1 MESSEDKT
9 KRKFAKYLLDPRW
22 NYQYSIFYETPED
35 SKSLLNDQKLFRK
48 ELGRKFPN
56 QPFLIRIQTLKSHRW
71 GNVLQGYL
79 TLYTTQKT
87 PEFVELVDRYFLA
100 SVNVIYRQLTERRRE
115 VKARKIL
122 TQKPHDLIKLFGP
135 VRIRRYGVINKH
147 LLVGIEN
154 YQEVIDL

>member
-9 KRKFAKYLLDPRW
+9 KRKFAKYLLDPMW
-22 NYQYSIFYETPED
+22 TYQYSIFYETPED
-35 SKSLLNDQKLFRK
+35 SVTLLDDQKLFRR

-56 QPFLIRIQTLKSHRW
+56 QPFLIRIQTLKTYKR

-87 PEFVELVDRYFLA
+87 LGFIELVDRYFPA
-100 SVNVIYRQLTERRRE
+100 SMSVTYRQLTERRRE
-115 VKARKIL
+115 VKAHKIL
-122 TQKPHDLIKLFGP
+122 TQKPHDLTKLFGS

-147 LLVGIEN
+147 LLT
-154 YQEVIDL
+154 DLEE

>member
-35 SKSLLNDQKLFRK
+35 SITLLTDQKVLRK
-48 ELGRKFPN
+48 ELGRKFPS

-71 GNVLQGYL
+71 GNVLQAYL
-79 TLYTTQKT
+79 TIYTTQKT
-87 PEFVELVDRYFLA
+87 PEFFELVDRYFPA
-100 SVNVIYRQLTERRRE
+100 SANVLYRQLTERRRE
-115 VKARKIL
+115 VKAQKIL
-122 TQKPHDLIKLFGP
+122 NQKPHDLVKLFGP

-147 LLVGIEN
+147 LLA
-154 YQEVIDL
+154 DLEDG

>member
-22 NYQYSIFYETPED
+22 DYQYSVFYETPED
-35 SKSLLNDQKLFRK
+35 SISLLADQKLFRK

-56 QPFLIRIQTLKSHRW
+56 QPFLIRVQTLKTHRR

-87 PEFVELVDRYFLA
+87 VAFIELVDRCFPA
-100 SVNVIYRQLTERRRE
+100 VMNVSYRQLTERRRE
-115 VKARKIL
+115 VKAHKIL
-122 TQKPHDLIKLFGP
+122 TQKPHDLMKLFGQ
-135 VRIRRYGVINKH
+135 VRIRRYGIINKH
-147 LLVGIEN
+147 LLA
-154 YQEVIDL
+154 DLEGEQ

>member
-22 NYQYSIFYETPED
+22 NYQYSIFYETPEE
-35 SKSLLNDQKLFRK
+35 SISLLADQKLFRK

-56 QPFLIRIQTLKSHRW
+56 QPFLVRIQTLKSHRW
-71 GNVLQGYL
+71 GNVLQAYL
-79 TLYTTQKT
+79 TIYTTQRT
-87 PEFVELVDRYFLA
+87 PEFFEVVYRYFPA
-100 SVNVIYRQLTERRRE
+100 PVNVLYRQLTERRRE

-147 LLVGIEN
+147 LLA
-154 YQEVIDL
+154 DLEGGQ